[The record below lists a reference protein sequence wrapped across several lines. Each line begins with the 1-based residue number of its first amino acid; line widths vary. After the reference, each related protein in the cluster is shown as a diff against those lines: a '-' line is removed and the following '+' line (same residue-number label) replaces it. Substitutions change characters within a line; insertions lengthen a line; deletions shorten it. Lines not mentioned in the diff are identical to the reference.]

1 MSYRHDRVAGD
12 FRVTEVTKP
21 PRVMGL
27 AGATLMSV
35 NSMIGAGIFAVP
47 AVLYA
52 ATGSFSPWMFLIFGL
67 FQACTVL
74 VTARLASMFEA
85 SGGMQLYVQTA
96 FGPGAGFLT
105 GWLMV
110 IAMAAGRAAV
120 LFVLVSYLAVFF
132 PALEAPQAKQLA
144 VLVIL
149 AGLAALSLTGM
160 RNAIGGLA
168 IGTVLKLAPILVLC
182 VAAFAAGG
190 FAVTFVP
197 PDLGNIGSVAVL
209 TYFAFNGTASATT
222 SAGEIRDPRR
232 TLPLAMLM
240 SLAAIILLYMIV
252 QWAYIAA
259 GAPASSGDATPLA
272 AAAGAVLG
280 PAGVVLL
287 TLAAIFS
294 IATNC
299 IAYFIAGPRVVFAM
313 AERGLLPPALAH
325 ISARFL
331 TPDRAILLFTL
342 LVAGISFSGAF
353 AFLASV
359 VSLAAQVVVLGMFA
373 AFVQFMRRGHDG
385 RVEGLTPVWA
395 IIVAIGAGFAIYIA
409 SQVPREA
416 FVLLAG
422 LVLAGSVVS
431 VLARRGKVTTP
442 APIFD

>member
-1 MSYRHDRVAGD
+1 
-12 FRVTEVTKP
+12 VTEVTEP
-21 PRVMGL
+21 PRVVGL
-27 AGATLMSV
+27 AGAALMSI

-52 ATGSFSPWMFLIFGL
+52 ATGNFSPWMFLIFGL

-74 VTARLASMFEA
+74 VAARLATMFEA

-110 IAMAAGRAAV
+110 LAMAAGRAAV

-144 VLVIL
+144 VLVLL

-182 VAAFAAGG
+182 VAAFASGG
-190 FAVTFVP
+190 LAVTFVP
-197 PDLGNIGSVAVL
+197 PDLGKISSVAVM
-209 TYFAFNGTASATT
+209 TYFAFNGMVSATT
-222 SAGEIRDPRR
+222 SAGEIKDPRR
-232 TLPLAMLM
+232 TLPLAMLL
-240 SLAAIILLYMIV
+240 SLAAIILLYMAV

-280 PAGVVLL
+280 QAGVVLL

-299 IAYFIAGPRVVFAM
+299 IAYFIAGPRVVFGM
-313 AERGLLPPALAH
+313 AERGLLPSTLAL
-325 ISARFL
+325 ISPRFL
-331 TPDRAILLFTL
+331 SPDRAILLFSL

-353 AFLASV
+353 VFLASV
-359 VSLAAQVVVLGMFA
+359 VSLASQVIVLGMFA
-373 AFVQFMRRGHDG
+373 AFVRLVRRGHSGD
-385 RVEGLTPVWA
+385 VAGLTPVWA

-409 SQVPREA
+409 TQVPADA
-416 FVLLAG
+416 FILLAG

-431 VLARRGKVTTP
+431 VFARRSKVTTP
-442 APIFD
+442 APILD